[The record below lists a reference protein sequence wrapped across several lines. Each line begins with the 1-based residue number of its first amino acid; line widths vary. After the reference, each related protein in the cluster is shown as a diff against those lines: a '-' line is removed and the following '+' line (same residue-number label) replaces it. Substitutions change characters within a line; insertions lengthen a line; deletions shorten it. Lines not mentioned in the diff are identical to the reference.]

1 MKLGLSLHYIIE
13 TIFFSLAYHFLILCK
28 WFCLCGF
35 STMVFTEHVIYLQK
49 NAVAAQLLLTNL
61 GHFVQSKYFD
71 ICYIIHSLEEEG
83 RKEKSM
89 GSANPLHP

>member
-1 MKLGLSLHYIIE
+1 
-13 TIFFSLAYHFLILCK
+13 
-28 WFCLCGF
+28 
-35 STMVFTEHVIYLQK
+35 MVFSEHVIYLQK
-49 NAVAAQLLLTNL
+49 NAVAAQLSLTNL